1 MVLPQR
7 GKSVCLDSSRKPS
20 GVANLCA
27 TVGTKIGVDL
37 IEVGK
42 VKEIMERNRSLKEAI
57 FTSEELH
64 DSFGWRDSYVHLAA
78 CFTAK
83 EALFKAL
90 GTGLSGTMDWR
101 DVEVFG
107 GNSVKPMLRLSG
119 ATARVAEEQ
128 GVVSCTLSLTHTR
141 RLAAALIL
149 LVLEISKQNVG
160 SNITF

>member
-1 MVLPQR
+1 
-7 GKSVCLDSSRKPS
+7 
-20 GVANLCA
+20 
-27 TVGTKIGVDL
+27 
-37 IEVGK
+37 VGK
-42 VKEIMERNRSLKEAI
+42 VKEIIERNRSLKEAI

-64 DSFGWRDSYVHLAA
+64 DSFGWRDPYVHLAA

-90 GTGLSGTMDWR
+90 GTGLSGRMDWR

-107 GNSVKPMLRLSG
+107 GNPVRPMLLLSG

-128 GVVSCTLSLTHTR
+128 GMVSCILSLTHTR

-149 LVLEISKQNVG
+149 LVLEISKQKVD
-160 SNITF
+160 SSITL